1 MWNCIS
7 KSQILNVLF
16 YHFTKKLGIRVGQMR
31 LLGLDE
37 SHKRFSQSV
46 GASLETQ
53 KAEQQS
59 L

>member
-1 MWNCIS
+1 MWYCIS

-16 YHFTKKLGIRVGQMR
+16 YHLTKELGIRLGQMR
-31 LLGLDE
+31 LLWLDE
-37 SHKRFSQSV
+37 SHKRLSQSV